1 MRDGTRRLLQK
12 IIFVI
17 IVLAAWEITAKA
29 HVFGDRSELIF
40 PTLETISAAFVKN
53 FVRGY
58 AGNSLWIYLWNSM
71 KLLGLGILIGV
82 SGAFLFSGLSMV
94 SRTFHNLFNFVVAIA
109 DLLPGVALLPVVIII
124 FGVKPGVIVF
134 LVVHSVIWP
143 MSRNLMDGFGS
154 VPRIYV
160 EAGRNLGLSK
170 MGLLFG
176 DRKSVV

>member
-1 MRDGTRRLLQK
+1 MKDGTRRLLQK

-40 PTLETISAAFVKN
+40 PTLETISSAFVKN

-109 DLLPGVALLPVVIII
+109 DLLPGVALLPVVVSKTVMVVEPVLRAVMVMTLSLMLIDTMSE
-124 FGVKPGVIVF
+124 PPVI
-134 LVVHSVIWP
+134 
-143 MSRNLMDGFGS
+143 M
-154 VPRIYV
+154 
-160 EAGRNLGLSK
+160 
-170 MGLLFG
+170 
-176 DRKSVV
+176 